1 MCVLQIAAMSGE
13 LKSSGLKAVARM
25 LEPVVRLTLEL
36 GIGLAEFNQMV
47 RAVHVRAAVETSSK
61 GAPNYSRISM
71 LTGVSRATAASIL
84 ATTEEPPPERG
95 VQRAERVL
103 HGWWGDPYFCDR
115 AGNPAVLPLRGRRS
129 FVALVNRYSG
139 DPRVATLLKE
149 LLRVKA
155 VRRLPDKRLEV
166 LSRTV
171 APARWD
177 RDGLERMGER
187 ARDLLET
194 LAHNLKSETEPRFA
208 RFVVNSDIDPRYVPM
223 LVRHMTEQSQ
233 SMADSFEDALSN
245 PEARIRAHPKRGP
258 TRLGMAFYLI
268 EEPARPNPPR
278 SPAKS
283 LRRPR
288 RSG

>member
-1 MCVLQIAAMSGE
+1 MSGA
-13 LKSSGLKAVARM
+13 LKSAGLKAVARL

-36 GIGLAEFNQMV
+36 GVGLAEFNQLV
-47 RAVHVRAAVETSSK
+47 RAVHVRAAAESTLK
-61 GAPNYSRISM
+61 GPPNYSRISM

-84 ATTEEPPPERG
+84 ASAEEPPPERG
-95 VQRAERVL
+95 IQRAERVL

-115 AGNPAVLPLRGRRS
+115 DGNPAILPLRGRRS

-149 LLRVKA
+149 LIRVKA

-177 RDGLERMGER
+177 SEGLEMMGER

-194 LAHNLKSETEPRFA
+194 LGHNLKSEGDPRFA

-223 LVRHMTEQSQ
+223 LVRHMTEQARGL
-233 SMADSFEDALSN
+233 ADSFEDALSN
-245 PEARIRAHPKRGP
+245 PEAQIRPRSKEKP

-268 EEPARPNPPR
+268 EEPARPAPPLP
-278 SPAKS
+278 SAASSK
-283 LRRPR
+283 RRTR

>member
-1 MCVLQIAAMSGE
+1 
-13 LKSSGLKAVARM
+13 
-25 LEPVVRLTLEL
+25 
-36 GIGLAEFNQMV
+36 
-47 RAVHVRAAVETSSK
+47 
-61 GAPNYSRISM
+61 M

-84 ATTEEPPPERG
+84 ANAEEPPPERG

-115 AGNPAVLPLRGRRS
+115 EGNPAILPLRGRRS

-166 LSRTV
+166 LRRTV

-177 RDGLERMGER
+177 SEGLLMMGER
-187 ARDLLET
+187 VRDLLET
-194 LAHNLKSETEPRFA
+194 LVQNLKNESSPRYA
-208 RFVVNSDIDPRYVPM
+208 RFVVNPDIDPRYVPM
-223 LVRHMTEQSQ
+223 LVHHLTEQAHGL
-233 SMADSFEDALSN
+233 ADSFEDALSN
-245 PEARIRAHPKRGP
+245 PEARIHPGSKQGP

-268 EEPARPNPPR
+268 EEPSSRASPTQA
-278 SPAKS
+278 PAKS
-283 LRRPR
+283 KQRSRRKE
-288 RSG
+288 

>member
-1 MCVLQIAAMSGE
+1 MSAA
-13 LKSSGLKAVARM
+13 LKSAGLKAVARV
-25 LEPVVRLTLEL
+25 LEPLVRVTLEL
-36 GIGLAEFNQMV
+36 GVGLAEFNQLV
-47 RAVHVRAAVETSSK
+47 RAVHVRAATETTSK
-61 GAPNYSRISM
+61 GTPNYSKISM

-84 ATTEEPPPERG
+84 ANEEEPPPERG

-115 AGNPAVLPLRGRRS
+115 DGNPAILPLRGRRS

-177 RDGLERMGER
+177 PQGLEIMGER

-194 LAHNLKSETEPRFA
+194 LAHNLKSEDGTRYA
-208 RFVVNSDIDPRYVPM
+208 RFVVNTDIDPRYVPM
-223 LVRHMTEQSQ
+223 LVRHMTEQAHGL
-233 SMADSFEDALSN
+233 ADSFEDALSD
-245 PEARIRAHPKRGP
+245 PEARIRTPSRQRP

-268 EEPARPNPPR
+268 EEPGAHTPTP
-278 SPAKS
+278 SPA
-283 LRRPR
+283 RPR
-288 RSG
+288 RRRRKSR

>member
-1 MCVLQIAAMSGE
+1 MSGA
-13 LKSSGLKAVARM
+13 LKSAGLKAVARM

-36 GIGLAEFNQMV
+36 GVGLAEFNQLV
-47 RAVHVRAAVETSSK
+47 RAVHVRAAAEITPK

-84 ATTEEPPPERG
+84 ASTEEPPPERG

-115 AGNPAVLPLRGRRS
+115 DGNPAILPLRGRRS

-177 RDGLERMGER
+177 SEGLEMMGER
-187 ARDLLET
+187 VRDLLET
-194 LAHNLKSETEPRFA
+194 LVQNLKNEGSPRFA

-223 LVRHMTEQSQ
+223 LVRQMTEQTH

-245 PEARIRAHPKRGP
+245 PEARIRPRSKQGP

-268 EEPARPNPPR
+268 EEPTHPNPPNPPR
-278 SPAKS
+278 AKS

-288 RSG
+288 KSG

>member
-1 MCVLQIAAMSGE
+1 MSGT
-13 LKSSGLKAVARM
+13 LKSAGLRAVARM

-36 GIGLAEFNQMV
+36 GIGLAEFNQLV
-47 RAVHVRAAVETSSK
+47 RAVHVRAAAETTK
-61 GAPNYSRISM
+61 GGPNYSKISM

-84 ATTEEPPPERG
+84 ASTEEAPPERG
-95 VQRAERVL
+95 IQRAERVL

-115 AGNPAVLPLRGRRS
+115 DGNPAILPLRGRRS
-129 FVALVNRYSG
+129 FVALVKRYSG

-149 LLRVKA
+149 LLRVNA
-155 VRRLPDKRLEV
+155 IRRLPDKRLEV

-177 RDGLERMGER
+177 SEGLEMMGER

-194 LAHNLKSETEPRFA
+194 LAHNLKSESNPRFA

-223 LVRHMTEQSQ
+223 LVRHMSDQAHSL
-233 SMADSFEDALSN
+233 ADSFEDALSN
-245 PEARIRAHPKRGP
+245 PEAQIRPHSKQKP

-268 EEPARPNPPR
+268 EESASPSPLNR
-278 SPAKS
+278 SPAKPT
-283 LRRPR
+283 RTR

>member
-1 MCVLQIAAMSGE
+1 METAAMSGA
-13 LKSSGLKAVARM
+13 LKTAGLKAVARV
-25 LEPVVRLTLEL
+25 LEPLVRVTLEL
-36 GIGLAEFNQMV
+36 GVGLAEFNQMV
-47 RAVHVRAAVETSSK
+47 RAVHVRAAAQTTSK

-71 LTGVSRATAASIL
+71 LTGVARATAASIL
-84 ATTEEPPPERG
+84 ENAEEPPPERG

-115 AGNPAVLPLRGRRS
+115 DGNPAILPLRGRRS

-177 RDGLERMGER
+177 PEGLEMMGER
-187 ARDLLET
+187 VRDLLET
-194 LAHNLKSETEPRFA
+194 LAHNLKSEGSTRYA

-223 LVRHMTEQSQ
+223 LVRQMTEQAHSL
-233 SMADSFEDALSN
+233 ADSFEDALSN
-245 PEARIRAHPKRGP
+245 PEAMIQSRSKRGA

-268 EEPARPNPPR
+268 EEPARPNPPLLPPAR
-278 SPAKS
+278 S
-283 LRRPR
+283 LQRRR
-288 RSG
+288 KRG

>member
-1 MCVLQIAAMSGE
+1 MKGA
-13 LKSSGLKAVARM
+13 LKSAGLKAVARM

-36 GIGLAEFNQMV
+36 GVGLAEFNQLV
-47 RAVHVRAAVETSSK
+47 RAVHVRAAAETTPK

-84 ATTEEPPPERG
+84 ASTEEPPPERG

-115 AGNPAVLPLRGRRS
+115 DGNPAILPLRGRRS

-155 VRRLPDKRLEV
+155 VRRLPDRRLEV

-177 RDGLERMGER
+177 PDGLESMGER
-187 ARDLLET
+187 ARELLET
-194 LAHNLKSETEPRFA
+194 LAHNLKNESGPRFA

-223 LVRHMTEQSQ
+223 LVRHMTEQTQ
-233 SMADSFEDALSN
+233 GLADSFEDALGN
-245 PEARIRAHPKRGP
+245 PEARIRARSTQGP

-268 EEPARPNPPR
+268 EEPALPAPSTRP
-278 SPAKS
+278 PANRA
-283 LRRPR
+283 RRPR
-288 RSG
+288 GSA